1 MLKWTFLRACVRAC
15 VDLCA
20 WDGPFLN
27 PSTWPPQEPEKEHRG
42 GAPRRSPEKEP
53 GGACGVGGG
62 GDGSS
67 RVQLHCLTRG
77 PHIEHSLLLE
87 LRIDRRKKYKRI
99 YRLLPGSCDRETYIY
114 LYTQCLRYLIDNTIR
129 RSARV
134 LTAVS
139 QQHSA
144 ISAHALACSHSWEHV
159 CVRECECGC
168 VAV

>member
-1 MLKWTFLRACVRAC
+1 MRACVRRP
-15 VDLCA
+15 VRL
-20 WDGPFLN
+20 GRPFPRPFHLAAA
-27 PSTWPPQEPEKEHRG
+27 
-42 GAPRRSPEKEP
+42 GAREGAPRRSPRRSPEKEP

-114 LYTQCLRYLIDNTIR
+114 LYTQCLRYLIDNTVR